1 MNSLALFEACLHGPW
16 ITSGRN
22 IEFKIENSVLYLQ
35 SSREFSDWL
44 FNFNFPVVPYKNM
57 KEKFF
62 VHRGFVKA
70 WQSVR
75 DEVMSRVDEFEV
87 IVGYSHG
94 ADVAI
99 LAHEDFRY
107 VRGFQP
113 ETHLYG
119 ASKILFLPSKHI
131 LSRFSQIKNHQSKG
145 DWATKVVPF
154 YTAVGTIHTY
164 TKKCVRPEGMKLLDW
179 LSNHTPAHYRQRL
192 W

>member
-1 MNSLALFEACLHGPW
+1 LNRLELFERSLNGPW
-16 ITSGRN
+16 VTSGIDIQYR
-22 IEFKIENSVLYLQ
+22 IDHSVLYLQ
-35 SSREFSDWL
+35 CSNGKSDWKL
-44 FNFNFPVVPYKNM
+44 NFDFPVVPYKRM

-70 WQSVR
+70 WKSVR
-75 DEVMSRVDEFEV
+75 DEIMARVDEFEV
-87 IVGYSHG
+87 IVAYSHG
-94 ADVAI
+94 ADIGI

-131 LSRFSQIKNHQSKG
+131 LLRFSQIKNHQSKG

-154 YTAVGTIHTY
+154 YTAVGKIATY
-164 TKKCVRPEGMKLLDW
+164 SRKCVRPEGMKLLDW